1 MVPFD
6 DLPQNQL
13 VAMLPRDE
21 WATMSPHL
29 EFMSMPR
36 GLTLYEPGDEVR
48 NVYFPVSCSISVFA
62 VLKDGSCAEIAT
74 VGREGMIG
82 VSAFMGGDST
92 PSRAVVDTAGC
103 AYRMKGAILKREFN
117 RAGALQRVLLLYTQA
132 MMAQVVQTAAC
143 NRRHSVQQQLCQRLL
158 RSLDRGEPSNVLAM
172 THETIG
178 NMLGVRREGVSEA
191 AGKLQR
197 AGIISYSRG
206 RITILDRAALEEC
219 VCECYQLVKSEFG
232 RLLPGKTASK
242 PMAL

>member
-6 DLPQNQL
+6 DLPKNQL
-13 VAMLPRDE
+13 LAMLPRDE
-21 WATMSPHL
+21 WAMMSPDL
-29 EFMSMPR
+29 EFTSMPR
-36 GLTLYEPGDEVR
+36 GLALYEPGDEIRYVH
-48 NVYFPVSCSISVFA
+48 FPVSCSVSVFA
-62 VLKDGSCAEIAT
+62 VLKDGSSAEIAT

-92 PSRAVVDTAGC
+92 PCRAVVETAGH
-103 AYRMKGAILKREFN
+103 AYRMKPSILRREFN
-117 RAGALQRVLLLYTQA
+117 RAGVLQRILLLYTQA

-197 AGIISYSRG
+197 AGIIRYSRG
-206 RITILDRAALEEC
+206 RITILDRAALEES
-219 VCECYQLVKSEFG
+219 VCECYQVIKSEFG
-232 RLLPGKTASK
+232 RLLPSNSMSK
-242 PMAL
+242 SIAV